1 MKMSHDTYLLQLLTL
16 LKEGS
21 ENLVILSYD
30 TAKRYLIIMSL
41 YLILASTLI
50 KGLSFLLESNFL
62 LVDYLGNFTSEDLN
76 LSKLQEF
83 NFDSFSF
90 EWLLNALKD
99 KIDSFLE
106 NLIPLTL
113 GFIQTGTGFFAIR
126 KVV

>member
-1 MKMSHDTYLLQLLTL
+1 
-16 LKEGS
+16 
-21 ENLVILSYD
+21 LVILSYD

-113 GFIQTGTGFFAIR
+113 GFIQTGTGFIAIR